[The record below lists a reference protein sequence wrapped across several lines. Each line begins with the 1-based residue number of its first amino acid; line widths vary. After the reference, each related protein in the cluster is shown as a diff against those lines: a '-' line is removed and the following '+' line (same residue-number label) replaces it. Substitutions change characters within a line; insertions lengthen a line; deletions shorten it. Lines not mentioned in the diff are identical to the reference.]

1 LVHLKCGIVTLKKGD
16 EQTMSIEKYDL
27 IIIGAGTVGFDGMR
41 EALAHGVK
49 KILMIE
55 KNKVGGTCINRG

>member
-1 LVHLKCGIVTLKKGD
+1 
-16 EQTMSIEKYDL
+16 MSKEKYDL

-41 EALAHGVK
+41 EALAQGVK
-49 KILMIE
+49 NILMIE